1 MVHRVLTFF
10 LSCLI
15 ISLSGA
21 NHLASPKAA
30 PLDVIGLSSHP
41 GGTAMMTLRAK
52 IRGHEG
58 LFIFDTGGGISYIS
72 PGFAQLIGCRP
83 WGQITGFMLTGQRL
97 DMPRCDDLSFDIQ
110 GRRYPTPTA
119 GVFDIMKFMPPNVP
133 RIDGSIGLDAFAGRV
148 LTLSLSQQQL
158 TIESAAS
165 LAARIRHSTQ
175 VPIRLVREAE
185 GLALAVVVAV
195 PTSEGMAWMELDSG
209 NGGANVIG
217 KHLAPLFKLDV
228 GKKEP
233 QPASFTIAGGI
244 PVEGL
249 VRINDTLIM
258 DGNIGTRFLLKWDLT
273 LDLAKGRAWLAP
285 PPPITGNQTKNP
297 VER

>member
-1 MVHRVLTFF
+1 MVHRVLAFF
-10 LSCLI
+10 LICLSV
-15 ISLSGA
+15 SLSGA
-21 NHLASPKAA
+21 DSLASSKRA
-30 PLDVIGLSSHP
+30 PLAVIELSSHP
-41 GGTAMMTLRAK
+41 GGTAMMTLHAK
-52 IRGHEG
+52 VRGHEG
-58 LFIFDTGGGISYIS
+58 LFIFDTGGGISYVS

-83 WGQITGFMLTGQRL
+83 WGQITGFMLTGHRL

-110 GRRYPTPTA
+110 GHRYPAATA
-119 GVFDIMKFMPPNVP
+119 GVFDIMKFLPPNVP
-133 RIDGSIGLDAFAGRV
+133 KIDGSIGLDTFAGQV
-148 LTLSLSQQQL
+148 LTLSLSQQKL

-165 LAARIRHSTQ
+165 LAARIRHSRQ

-209 NGGANVIG
+209 NGGAHVIG
-217 KHLAPLFKLDV
+217 KHVAPLFKLDV

-244 PVEGL
+244 PVADL

-273 LDLAKGRAWLAP
+273 LDLSKGRAWLAP
-285 PPPITGNQTKNP
+285 ANRSLPPAK
-297 VER
+297 